1 MSGRRDKENDWQ
13 EAVAS
18 ASDSLQYY
26 SLQELLA
33 MQEANK
39 ALADQDPVML
49 AALQGV
55 IGERL
60 AEAPVY
66 DD

>member
-1 MSGRRDKENDWQ
+1 MSGRRNRENYWR
-13 EAVAS
+13 EAIAS
-18 ASDSLQYY
+18 ASASLQCY
-26 SLQELLA
+26 SLPELLA

-39 ALADQDPVML
+39 ALADPDSAMG

-60 AEAPVY
+60 DEAPVY

>member
-1 MSGRRDKENDWQ
+1 MSGRRDKENYWQ

-18 ASDSLQYY
+18 ASASLQCY
-26 SLQELLA
+26 SLPELLA

-60 AEAPVY
+60 DEAPVY

>member
-1 MSGRRDKENDWQ
+1 MSGRRNRETSWQ
-13 EAVAS
+13 EAVTSAS
-18 ASDSLQYY
+18 ASLQCY
-26 SLQELLA
+26 SLPELLA

-39 ALADQDPVML
+39 ALADPNPVML

-66 DD
+66 ED

>member
-1 MSGRRDKENDWQ
+1 MQKRND
-13 EAVAS
+13 
-18 ASDSLQYY
+18 
-26 SLQELLA
+26 
-33 MQEANK
+33 
-39 ALADQDPVML
+39 ALHDPNPVIQ

-66 DD
+66 ED

>member
-1 MSGRRDKENDWQ
+1 MSGRRNRETSWQ
-13 EAVAS
+13 EAVRE
-18 ASDSLQYY
+18 ASDSLAHY
-26 SLQELLA
+26 SLPELIA
-33 MQEANK
+33 MQKRND
-39 ALADQDPVML
+39 ALHDPNPVIQ

-66 DD
+66 ED